1 MNHLP
6 QATANAAAELQGGP
20 STAPP
25 VLDVQGLGKG
35 YKLYDHPRQRLRA
48 LMTGAALHRSH
59 WALRNV
65 SFQLYPGQCLG
76 VVGNNGAGKSTLL
89 KLLAGTLQP
98 TEGAAQ
104 CRGRVTA
111 ILELG
116 AGFHPDF
123 SGRDNLRFAGGLI
136 GLDAGTIARLE
147 QEIIDFSE
155 LGDAIDRAVK
165 TYSSGMVVRLAFA
178 LVTAVQPELLIV
190 DEALAVGDQNF
201 QKKCV
206 ERIEE
211 FRRNGC
217 TILFCSHSLYHVR
230 QLCDVAL
237 WMEQGQMRQFGNTE
251 AVLASYEA
259 SLRQKTQQQTRPGEY
274 ARPGTA
280 SGGQPAGQAHDAL
293 LAGTEPPLNAG
304 SDPGGIADAAAG
316 VAPDL
321 GSNSNETAPSD
332 KSTVV
337 TAHIVAVDV
346 ANLDTSI
353 PPLLC
358 ATDLAVTVRART
370 AVGDEAP
377 SIGVM
382 LEQSH
387 GVGITSLASHVE
399 GAQPRQLEDG
409 LWEMTL
415 TFPDLPL
422 HTGEYVVSAYLFD
435 HKGLVVCD
443 EWKACT
449 TFTFVY
455 PTQTPGLV
463 RLPHFWS

>member
-1 MNHLP
+1 VTQNPHQLGRRH
-6 QATANAAAELQGGP
+6 AAAHEIATD
-20 STAPP
+20 SAP
-25 VLDVQGLGKG
+25 VLDVKGIGKG
-35 YKLYDHPRQRLRA
+35 YKLYDHPRKRLRA
-48 LMTGAALHRSH
+48 LITGASLHRSH

-98 TEGAAQ
+98 TEGSAQ

-136 GLDAGTIARLE
+136 GLDADTINALE
-147 QEIIDFSE
+147 PEIIAFSE
-155 LGDAIDRAVK
+155 LGNSIDRAVK

-237 WMEQGQMRQFGNTE
+237 WMELGQVRQFGNTE

-259 SLRQKTQQQTRPGEY
+259 SLRQHTQ
-274 ARPGTA
+274 
-280 SGGQPAGQAHDAL
+280 
-293 LAGTEPPLNAG
+293 TERH
-304 SDPGGIADAAAG
+304 
-316 VAPDL
+316 APDL
-321 GSNSNETAPSD
+321 KGDYQSAPGDTPEASSGGPHSEID
-332 KSTVV
+332 GQHGH
-337 TAHIVAVDV
+337 AIVAVVEARDTAGENGQSNQAGVPGAGAAVTSSHLVSVEV
-346 ANLDTSI
+346 ASLDQSA
-353 PPLLC
+353 PPMLC
-358 ATDLAVTVRART
+358 SSDLVVTVRART
-370 AVGDEAP
+370 AHGDAAP

-399 GAQPRQLEDG
+399 GAAPRQLAAG
-409 LWEMTL
+409 LWEISL

-435 HKGLVVCD
+435 ANGLVVCD

-463 RLPHFWS
+463 RLPHYWS